1 MLRPYKYR
9 SKPLLKSKMRG
20 DPLGESEN
28 GVLRPDFDRSLRL
41 EFHGSRITSDAG
53 LIAYR
58 ELDEV
63 FGLTESAGENLLD
76 SEVCEARKPSLHH

>member
-1 MLRPYKYR
+1 MWR
-9 SKPLLKSKMRG
+9 KSCPKSPNVKKRWTHYT
-20 DPLGESEN
+20 SEN
-28 GVLRPDFDRSLRL
+28 GVLRPGFDRSLKL

-63 FGLTESAGENLLD
+63 F
-76 SEVCEARKPSLHH
+76 

>member
-1 MLRPYKYR
+1 MLRPHKYR

-20 DPLGESEN
+20 DTLGESEN
-28 GVLRPDFDRSLRL
+28 SVLRPDFDRSLKL

-58 ELDEV
+58 ELDAV
-63 FGLTESAGENLLD
+63 FGLTESAGEKLLD
-76 SEVCEARKPSLHH
+76 WRIGSNTNTR

>member
-1 MLRPYKYR
+1 
-9 SKPLLKSKMRG
+9 MRG
-20 DPLGESEN
+20 NPLGENEN